1 MTTDSYSMGRDLSAL
16 TEEQRQQH
24 LERVCVAAGLD
35 PAIGLLRYTYMD
47 KNDGS
52 GERHLVLYATKGAT
66 NAIRDNK
73 GIDIIEL
80 TDKIMGGAY
89 VVTAKAKN
97 AKGRTDIATGA
108 AALEGKRGKQ
118 LENAF
123 ALAQTRATRR
133 VTLQMSG
140 LDLLDESEV
149 FDTEKAV
156 SAVDNPPAAPP
167 TAPAGPSDA
176 IGADITVPAGLTL
189 KAPTASQA
197 SAAPAPASKVEERLP
212 NPAAGLKLATTNMAG
227 PGIARAG
234 QVAPIPVSVTPAPLS
249 ADPQV
254 VSNETQP
261 EPEAP
266 KRRKRRTKAEM
277 EAARAGEAPTA
288 AQAVVDLATN
298 TAIDAVQAQ
307 VPEAGVMAETAAKV
321 VEAVNAAPT
330 AAVGDLPNAE
340 QMKMYVARLQK
351 YREDILPNAGGM
363 IPSNGMGVVRKVRE
377 FFSVANNNIGSDNLT
392 KLTVAQWENTFHYMD
407 EVVASQGAK
416 ALVAIIELNI
426 ATAPVP
432 V

>member
-1 MTTDSYSMGRDLSAL
+1 M
-16 TEEQRQQH
+16 
-24 LERVCVAAGLD
+24 
-35 PAIGLLRYTYMD
+35 
-47 KNDGS
+47 
-52 GERHLVLYATKGAT
+52 
-66 NAIRDNK
+66 
-73 GIDIIEL
+73 
-80 TDKIMGGAY
+80 
-89 VVTAKAKN
+89 VTAKAKN

-167 TAPAGPSDA
+167 IAPSGPSDA
-176 IGADITVPAGLTL
+176 VGADITVPAGLTL
-189 KAPTASQA
+189 KAPATPQA
-197 SAAPAPASKVEERLP
+197 SAVPAPAPKVEERLP
-212 NPAAGLKLATTNMAG
+212 NPAAGLKLATINIAG

-234 QVAPIPVSVTPAPLS
+234 QVASVPASAAPAPPPAHS
-249 ADPQV
+249 QV
-254 VSNETQP
+254 VSNLTQP

-277 EAARAGEAPTA
+277 EAARVAEAVAEHSDEPVGAEPVA
-288 AQAVVDLATN
+288 AQTVYVSPEPPPVKHVGQNFKYVGAPAPESEPAPIAT
-298 TAIDAVQAQ
+298 IGD
-307 VPEAGVMAETAAKV
+307 VPS
-321 VEAVNAAPT
+321 
-330 AAVGDLPNAE
+330 AE
-340 QMKMYVARLQK
+340 QMKVFVARLQK
-351 YREDILPNAGGM
+351 YRDDILPNAGGM
-363 IPSNGMGVVRKVRE
+363 IPSNGMGVVRKVKE
-377 FFSVANNNIGSDNLT
+377 FFSVANNNIGVENL
-392 KLTVAQWENTFHYMD
+392 KNLTVAQWENTFRYMD

-432 V
+432 A